1 MEIVK
6 KNNLIKIYNQ
16 GMEILTG
23 ENIEEIKEILNIMIR
38 DNSDKWEIE
47 ILSKILYNINI
58 DNCSTQEV
66 A

>member
-1 MEIVK
+1 
-6 KNNLIKIYNQ
+6 
-16 GMEILTG
+16 MEILTG